1 MCGIIGYSSHQK
13 SSTTA
18 QKIVQGLKKMEYRG
32 YDSWGVAIAKPGK
45 ILIDKKTGAI
55 GELGRNIKN
64 SLPLGIGHTRW
75 ATHGGVTKNN
85 AHPHLSVGGRFAVV
99 QNGIVENFIELKK
112 KLQKDGYKFKTQT
125 DTEVIV
131 HLVHKFLKKNDLR
144 EASRLAFLE
153 LKGRNTFVVLD
164 HQTKTIIAVRQGSP
178 LVVGRSKDEVLLA
191 SDTIPLLGNVPEIVY
206 VDDNQLVEICD
217 GKHNIY
223 SAKSGKKVRIK
234 VQKLEQKLEKIDKDG
249 FPHFM
254 IKEIFEQQYTVLEAA
269 GYSEK
274 ELRPLVSKIKKAK
287 KVYTLGAGTAAFA
300 AGQIAR
306 FLRNVGIDAQELR
319 SYEAESYLSLINKKD
334 LVIAVS
340 QSGETADTLEVIEE
354 LRKKRVPIASIVNMV
369 GSTTTRFSDYPY
381 FSRSGPE
388 ICVASTKAYTS
399 QVVWGYLL
407 SQTVAGKY
415 KQAQREISQLSKKLK
430 KYFADKSHQR
440 VLKNLVKRI
449 LKEEHI
455 FVLGK
460 NQHFY
465 SALEGALKIKEI
477 TYKHFEGFSAG
488 ELKHGVIALVEK
500 GTYVFGIVGGNKQE
514 KMDVLNALA
523 EVKARGAK
531 VIGIADESHE
541 FFDTHL
547 FADDG
552 NGLDSITKII
562 PFQLLSYYLALSL
575 GNDPDKPRNLAKS
588 VTVK

>member
-206 VDDNQLVEICD
+206 VDDNQLVEIWMVSI
-217 GKHNIY
+217 IY
-223 SAKSGKKVRIK
+223 I
-234 VQKLEQKLEKIDKDG
+234 
-249 FPHFM
+249 
-254 IKEIFEQQYTVLEAA
+254 VL
-269 GYSEK
+269 
-274 ELRPLVSKIKKAK
+274 
-287 KVYTLGAGTAAFA
+287 
-300 AGQIAR
+300 
-306 FLRNVGIDAQELR
+306 
-319 SYEAESYLSLINKKD
+319 
-334 LVIAVS
+334 
-340 QSGETADTLEVIEE
+340 
-354 LRKKRVPIASIVNMV
+354 
-369 GSTTTRFSDYPY
+369 
-381 FSRSGPE
+381 
-388 ICVASTKAYTS
+388 
-399 QVVWGYLL
+399 
-407 SQTVAGKY
+407 
-415 KQAQREISQLSKKLK
+415 
-430 KYFADKSHQR
+430 
-440 VLKNLVKRI
+440 NLVK
-449 LKEEHI
+449 K
-455 FVLGK
+455 
-460 NQHFY
+460 
-465 SALEGALKIKEI
+465 
-477 TYKHFEGFSAG
+477 
-488 ELKHGVIALVEK
+488 
-500 GTYVFGIVGGNKQE
+500 
-514 KMDVLNALA
+514 
-523 EVKARGAK
+523 
-531 VIGIADESHE
+531 
-541 FFDTHL
+541 
-547 FADDG
+547 
-552 NGLDSITKII
+552 
-562 PFQLLSYYLALSL
+562 
-575 GNDPDKPRNLAKS
+575 
-588 VTVK
+588 